1 VNKEFKKIEEDYMSI
16 YILALK
22 NLRRNRMRNF
32 STITG
37 VTVGVLVL
45 LILVGSGLGVTSFL
59 DRMESI
65 NTVNQSSGGNTPVN
79 NTSSLNVT
87 QYISSTLGINLGQH
101 PAANVLINL
110 IQNLIFFVDGI
121 ASIALVIGVIGVY
134 TAMFFNELERRREV
148 GLFKMMGFSEKQ
160 ILFTFALEG
169 TILGLI
175 SSFVGV
181 ILGSIGL
188 FLLSQIFGISNLGL
202 VLPGW
207 LILMAITVTTG
218 LSFILSLY
226 PSWLASKNGFEGV
239 FNPV

>member
-1 VNKEFKKIEEDYMSI
+1 MTI
-16 YILALK
+16 YLLALK

-59 DRMESI
+59 DRLESV
-65 NTVNQSSGGNTPVN
+65 NTVNQSSGENNPGNT
-79 NTSSLNVT
+79 TSSLNVT
-87 QYISSTLGINLGQH
+87 QYISSTLGINLEQH
-101 PAANVLINL
+101 PAANGLINI
-110 IQNLIFFVDGI
+110 IQNIIFFVDGI

-175 SSFVGV
+175 SSVVGV

-188 FLLSQIFGISNLGL
+188 FLLTQIFGSNLGL

-207 LILMAITVTTG
+207 LILMTITLTTG

-226 PSWLASKNGFEGV
+226 PSFLASKNGFKEV

>member
-1 VNKEFKKIEEDYMSI
+1 MSI
-16 YILALK
+16 YLLALK

-59 DRMESI
+59 DRLESV
-65 NTVNQSSGGNTPVN
+65 NTANQPSGENTPGN
-79 NTSSLNVT
+79 NISSLNLT
-87 QYISSTLGINLGQH
+87 QYISSTLGINLEQNQ
-101 PAANVLINL
+101 AANVIINL
-110 IQNLIFFVDGI
+110 IQSLILFADGI
-121 ASIALVIGVIGVY
+121 ASIALLIGVIGIY

-148 GLFKMMGFSEKQ
+148 GLLKIMGFSEKQ
-160 ILFTFALEG
+160 ILVTFALEG

-175 SSFVGV
+175 SSLVGV
-181 ILGSIGL
+181 ILGSLGL
-188 FLLSQIFGISNLGL
+188 FLLTQIFNINLGL

-207 LILMAITVTTG
+207 LIFMTIAITTG

-226 PSWLASKNGFEGV
+226 PSWIASKNGFKEV

>member
-1 VNKEFKKIEEDYMSI
+1 MSI

-59 DRMESI
+59 DRLESV
-65 NTVNQSSGGNTPVN
+65 NTANQSSGENTPGNT
-79 NTSSLNVT
+79 TSSINIT
-87 QYISSTLGINLGQH
+87 HYISSTFGINLEQN
-101 PAANVLINL
+101 PAANGLINI
-110 IQNLIFFVDGI
+110 IQNIIFFVDGI

-175 SSFVGV
+175 SSLIGV
-181 ILGSIGL
+181 ILGSLGL
-188 FLLSQIFGISNLGL
+188 FLLTQMFGSNMGL

-207 LILMAITVTTG
+207 LILMTILLTTG

-226 PSWLASKNGFEGV
+226 PSWLASKNGFKEV

>member
-1 VNKEFKKIEEDYMSI
+1 MSI
-16 YILALK
+16 YLLALK

-59 DRMESI
+59 DRLESV
-65 NTVNQSSGGNTPVN
+65 NTVNQSSGD
-79 NTSSLNVT
+79 SSSINIT
-87 QYISSTLGINLGQH
+87 HYISSTLGINLEQNQ
-101 PAANVLINL
+101 AANVIINL
-110 IQNLIFFVDGI
+110 IQSLILFADGI
-121 ASIALVIGVIGVY
+121 ASLALVIGVIGVY
-134 TAMFFNELERRREV
+134 TAMFFNELERRRDV
-148 GLFKMMGFSEKQ
+148 GLFKIMGFSEKQ
-160 ILFTFALEG
+160 ILLTFALEG

-175 SSFVGV
+175 SSAVGV
-181 ILGSIGL
+181 ILGSLGL
-188 FLLSQIFGISNLGL
+188 FLLTQIFGSNLGL

-207 LILMAITVTTG
+207 LILMAITLTTG

-226 PSWLASKNGFEGV
+226 PSFVASKNGFKEV

>member
-1 VNKEFKKIEEDYMSI
+1 MSI

-59 DRMESI
+59 DRLESV
-65 NTVNQSSGGNTPVN
+65 NTVNQSSGD
-79 NTSSLNVT
+79 SSSINIT
-87 QYISSTLGINLGQH
+87 QYISSTLGINLEQNQ
-101 PAANVLINL
+101 AANVIINL
-110 IQNLIFFVDGI
+110 IQNLILFADGI
-121 ASIALVIGVIGVY
+121 ASLALVIGVIGVY
-134 TAMFFNELERRREV
+134 TAMFFNELERRRDV
-148 GLFKMMGFSEKQ
+148 GLFKIMGFSEIQ

-175 SSFVGV
+175 SSVVGV
-181 ILGSIGL
+181 VLGSVGL
-188 FLLSQIFGISNLGL
+188 FLLTQIFGSNLGL

-207 LILMAITVTTG
+207 LILMTITVTTG

-226 PSWLASKNGFEGV
+226 PSWLASKNGFKEV

>member
-1 VNKEFKKIEEDYMSI
+1 MSI

-22 NLRRNRMRNF
+22 NFRRNRMRNF

-59 DRMESI
+59 DRLESV
-65 NTVNQSSGGNTPVN
+65 NTINQSSGGNTPGTD
-79 NTSSLNVT
+79 TSNLNIT
-87 QYISSTLGINLGQH
+87 QYISSTLGINLEQNQ
-101 PAANVLINL
+101 AANVIINL
-110 IQNLIFFVDGI
+110 IQTLIFFADGI
-121 ASIALVIGVIGVY
+121 ASIALLIGVIGVY
-134 TAMFFNELERRREV
+134 TAMFFNELERRRDV
-148 GLFKMMGFSEKQ
+148 GLFKIMGFSQIQ
-160 ILFTFALEG
+160 ILVTFALEG

-175 SSFVGV
+175 SSLVGV
-181 ILGSIGL
+181 ILGSLGL
-188 FLLSQIFGISNLGL
+188 FLLTQIFGSSLGL

-207 LILMAITVTTG
+207 LILMTITLTTG

-226 PSWLASKNGFEGV
+226 PSWLASKNSFKEV

>member
-1 VNKEFKKIEEDYMSI
+1 
-16 YILALK
+16 
-22 NLRRNRMRNF
+22 MRNF

-45 LILVGSGLGVTSFL
+45 IILVGSGLGVTSFI
-59 DRMESI
+59 DRLESV
-65 NTVNQSSGGNTPVN
+65 NTANQSSGD
-79 NTSSLNVT
+79 SSSINIT
-87 QYISSTLGINLGQH
+87 QYISSTLGINLEQNQ
-101 PAANVLINL
+101 AANVLINL
-110 IQNLIFFVDGI
+110 IQNLIFLADGI
-121 ASIALVIGVIGVY
+121 ASIALVIGVIGIY

-148 GLFKMMGFSEKQ
+148 GLFKIMGFSEKQ

-175 SSFVGV
+175 SSLVGV
-181 ILGSIGL
+181 ILGTLGL
-188 FLLSQIFGISNLGL
+188 YLLTLIFGSNLGL

-207 LILMAITVTTG
+207 LIIMVITLTTG

-226 PSWLASKNGFEGV
+226 PSFLASKNGFKEV

>member
-1 VNKEFKKIEEDYMSI
+1 MSI

-22 NLRRNRMRNF
+22 NFRRNRMRNF
-32 STITG
+32 STIMG

-59 DRMESI
+59 DRIESL
-65 NTVNQSSGGNTPVN
+65 NTGNQSPGDN
-79 NTSSLNVT
+79 SSLNIT
-87 QYISSTLGINLGQH
+87 QYIGSTLGINLEQNS
-101 PAANVLINL
+101 AANVLVNL
-110 IQNLIFFVDGI
+110 IQNLIFFIDGI

-134 TAMFFNELERRREV
+134 TAMFFNKLERRREV

-175 SSFVGV
+175 SSILGV
-181 ILGSIGL
+181 ILGSLGL
-188 FLLSQIFGISNLGL
+188 FLLSQILGISNLGL

-207 LILMAITVTTG
+207 LIIIAITATTG

-226 PSWLASKNGFEGV
+226 PSWLASKNGFEEV

>member
-1 VNKEFKKIEEDYMSI
+1 MSI

-22 NLRRNRMRNF
+22 NFRRNRMRNF
-32 STITG
+32 STISG

-59 DRMESI
+59 DRLESV
-65 NTVNQSSGGNTPVN
+65 NTVNQSSGVNTHGN
-79 NTSSLNVT
+79 NTASLNIT
-87 QYISSTLGINLGQH
+87 QYISSTLGINLEQNQ
-101 PAANVLINL
+101 AANVLINL
-110 IQNLIFFVDGI
+110 IQSLIFLADGI
-121 ASIALVIGVIGVY
+121 ASIALLIGVIGVY
-134 TAMFFNELERRREV
+134 TAMFFNELERRRDV
-148 GLFKMMGFSEKQ
+148 GLFKIMGFSDKQ

-175 SSFVGV
+175 SSVIGV
-181 ILGSIGL
+181 ILGSLGL
-188 FLLSQIFGISNLGL
+188 FLLTRIFGSNLGL

-207 LILMAITVTTG
+207 LVLMAILITTG

-226 PSWLASKNGFEGV
+226 PSWIASKNGYKEV

>member
-1 VNKEFKKIEEDYMSI
+1 MSI

-22 NLRRNRMRNF
+22 NFRRNRMRNF
-32 STITG
+32 STIMG

-59 DRMESI
+59 DRIESL
-65 NTVNQSSGGNTPVN
+65 NTGNQSPDDN
-79 NTSSLNVT
+79 SSLNIT
-87 QYISSTLGINLGQH
+87 QYIGSTLGINLEQNSV
-101 PAANVLINL
+101 ANVLVNL
-110 IQNLIFFVDGI
+110 IQNLIFFIDGI

-134 TAMFFNELERRREV
+134 TAMFFNKLERRREV

-175 SSFVGV
+175 SSILGV
-181 ILGSIGL
+181 ILGSLGL
-188 FLLSQIFGISNLGL
+188 FLLSQILGISNLGL

-207 LILMAITVTTG
+207 LIIIAITVTTG

-226 PSWLASKNGFEGV
+226 PSWLASKNGFEEV

>member
-1 VNKEFKKIEEDYMSI
+1 MSI

-59 DRMESI
+59 DRLES
-65 NTVNQSSGGNTPVN
+65 VNQSSGD
-79 NTSSLNVT
+79 SSSINIT
-87 QYISSTLGINLGQH
+87 QYISSTLGINLEQNQ
-101 PAANVLINL
+101 AANVIINL
-110 IQNLIFFVDGI
+110 IQSIILFADGI
-121 ASIALVIGVIGVY
+121 ASLALVIGVIGVY
-134 TAMFFNELERRREV
+134 TAMFFNELERRRDV
-148 GLFKMMGFSEKQ
+148 GLFKIMGFSEKQ
-160 ILFTFALEG
+160 ILLTFALEG

-175 SSFVGV
+175 SSAVGV
-181 ILGSIGL
+181 ILGSLGL
-188 FLLSQIFGISNLGL
+188 FLLTQIFGSNLGL
-202 VLPGW
+202 LLPGW
-207 LILMAITVTTG
+207 LILMTITLTTG

-226 PSWLASKNGFEGV
+226 PSFIASKNGFKEV

>member
-1 VNKEFKKIEEDYMSI
+1 MSI
-16 YILALK
+16 YLLALK
-22 NLRRNRMRNF
+22 NFRRNRMRNF

-59 DRMESI
+59 DRLESV
-65 NTVNQSSGGNTPVN
+65 NSVNQSSGGTNTGN
-79 NTSSLNVT
+79 NTSNLNIT
-87 QYISSTLGINLGQH
+87 QYISSTLGINLEQNQ
-101 PAANVLINL
+101 AANVLINI
-110 IQNLIFFVDGI
+110 IQSLIFLADGI
-121 ASIALVIGVIGVY
+121 ASIALLIGVIGVY
-134 TAMFFNELERRREV
+134 TAMFFNELERRRDV

-160 ILFTFALEG
+160 ILITFALEG

-175 SSFVGV
+175 SSVVGV
-181 ILGSIGL
+181 ILGSLGL
-188 FLLSQIFGISNLGL
+188 FLLTQIFGSNLGL

-207 LILMAITVTTG
+207 LILMTITLTTG

-226 PSWLASKNGFEGV
+226 PSWLASKNGFKEV

>member
-1 VNKEFKKIEEDYMSI
+1 MSI

-59 DRMESI
+59 DRLESV
-65 NTVNQSSGGNTPVN
+65 NTANQSSGENAPENSISGFNI
-79 NTSSLNVT
+79 T
-87 QYISSTLGINLGQH
+87 QYISSTFGINLEQNQ
-101 PAANVLINL
+101 AANGIINI
-110 IQNLIFFVDGI
+110 IQNVIFFLDGI

-148 GLFKMMGFSEKQ
+148 GLFKMMGFSQKQ

-175 SSFVGV
+175 SSLIGV
-181 ILGSIGL
+181 ILGSLGL
-188 FLLSQIFGISNLGL
+188 FLLTQMFGSNLGL

-207 LILMAITVTTG
+207 LILMTILLTTG

-226 PSWLASKNGFEGV
+226 PSWLASKNGFKEV

>member
-1 VNKEFKKIEEDYMSI
+1 MSI

-59 DRMESI
+59 DRLESV
-65 NTVNQSSGGNTPVN
+65 NNVNQSSGD
-79 NTSSLNVT
+79 SSSINIT
-87 QYISSTLGINLGQH
+87 QYISSTLGINLEQNQ
-101 PAANVLINL
+101 AANVIINL
-110 IQNLIFFVDGI
+110 IQSLILFADGI
-121 ASIALVIGVIGVY
+121 ASLALVIGVIGVY
-134 TAMFFNELERRREV
+134 TAMFFNELERRRDV
-148 GLFKMMGFSEKQ
+148 GLFKIMGFSEKQ
-160 ILFTFALEG
+160 ILLTFALEG

-175 SSFVGV
+175 SSAVGV
-181 ILGSIGL
+181 ILGSLGL
-188 FLLSQIFGISNLGL
+188 FLLTQIFGSNLGL
-202 VLPGW
+202 LLPGW
-207 LILMAITVTTG
+207 LILMTITLTTG

-226 PSWLASKNGFEGV
+226 PSFIASKNGFKEV

>member
-1 VNKEFKKIEEDYMSI
+1 MSI

-59 DRMESI
+59 DRLESV
-65 NTVNQSSGGNTPVN
+65 NTVNQSSGD
-79 NTSSLNVT
+79 SSSINIT
-87 QYISSTLGINLGQH
+87 QYISSTLGINLEQNQ
-101 PAANVLINL
+101 AANVLINL
-110 IQNLIFFVDGI
+110 VQSLIFLADGI

-148 GLFKMMGFSEKQ
+148 GVFKMMGFSEKQ

-175 SSFVGV
+175 SSVVGV
-181 ILGSIGL
+181 ILGSLGL
-188 FLLSQIFGISNLGL
+188 FLLTQIFGSNLGL
-202 VLPGW
+202 MLPGW
-207 LILMAITVTTG
+207 LILMTITLTTG

-226 PSWLASKNGFEGV
+226 PSWLASKNGFKEV

>member
-1 VNKEFKKIEEDYMSI
+1 MSI
-16 YILALK
+16 YLLALK

-59 DRMESI
+59 DRLEI
-65 NTVNQSSGGNTPVN
+65 VNTANQSSGD
-79 NTSSLNVT
+79 SSSINIT
-87 QYISSTLGINLGQH
+87 QYISSTLGINLEQNQ
-101 PAANVLINL
+101 AANVIINL
-110 IQNLIFFVDGI
+110 IQSLILFADGI
-121 ASIALVIGVIGVY
+121 ASLALVIGVIGVY

-160 ILFTFALEG
+160 ILLTFALEG
-169 TILGLI
+169 TLLGLI
-175 SSFVGV
+175 SSVVGV
-181 ILGSIGL
+181 VLGSLGL
-188 FLLSQIFGISNLGL
+188 FVLTQIFGSNLGL

-207 LILMAITVTTG
+207 LILMTITLTTG

-226 PSWLASKNGFEGV
+226 PSFLASKNGFKEV

>member
-1 VNKEFKKIEEDYMSI
+1 MSI

-59 DRMESI
+59 DRLESV
-65 NTVNQSSGGNTPVN
+65 NTVNQSSGD
-79 NTSSLNVT
+79 SSSINIT
-87 QYISSTLGINLGQH
+87 QYISSTLGINLEQNQ
-101 PAANVLINL
+101 AANVIINL
-110 IQNLIFFVDGI
+110 IQKLILFADGI

-134 TAMFFNELERRREV
+134 TAMFFNELERRRDV
-148 GLFKMMGFSEKQ
+148 GLFKIMGFSEIQ

-175 SSFVGV
+175 SSVVGV
-181 ILGSIGL
+181 VLGSVGL
-188 FLLSQIFGISNLGL
+188 FLLTQIFGSNLGL

-207 LILMAITVTTG
+207 LILMTITVTTG

-226 PSWLASKNGFEGV
+226 PSWLASKNGFKEV